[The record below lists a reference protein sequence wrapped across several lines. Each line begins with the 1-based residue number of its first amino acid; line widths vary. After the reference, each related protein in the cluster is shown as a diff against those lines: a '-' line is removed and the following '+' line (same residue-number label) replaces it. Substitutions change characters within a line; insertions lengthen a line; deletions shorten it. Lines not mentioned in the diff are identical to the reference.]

1 MTNVTIKALPHS
13 LTPDSVA
20 NPQMKNIVMQ
30 LNENINSLK
39 KQLEEAQR
47 AIQELQRR

>member
-1 MTNVTIKALPHS
+1 MTKVTIKALPHS
-13 LTPDSVA
+13 PAVDSA
-20 NPQMKNIVMQ
+20 NQQMKKLTMQ
-30 LNENINSLK
+30 LIENIKSLK

>member
-1 MTNVTIKALPHS
+1 MIDVTIKSLPHS
-13 LTPDSVA
+13 PVADSV
-20 NPQMKNIVMQ
+20 NQQMRKVIMQ
-30 LNENINSLK
+30 LIENINSLK